1 MLHAAAAGNSEQQ
14 VKVLTPTSGK
24 QKHPPPWRGPPLLM
38 GSQPRYNVLPLTKLT
53 ASLHYTPSACRPECA
68 DARRVPDT
76 QACLSDGPAAAAA
89 ALPPPPPKWRRT
101 ASAGTRRGAA
111 SGGGERTTFP
121 RGRRAPGRCDWPA
134 PQPNQ
139 RGGGGQGSRRCSP
152 AEASGRAAGGNMA
165 LGTRAPRRLLH
176 LPAGSCLLLLLLL
189 LLLLCG
195 QLGGGQKKKEVETFA
210 SFAIAPGRG
219 AGAALPCRLPLGSAR
234 GRRRRPP
241 PPGALR
247 SSLFALPPPRAPPAA
262 GAGLPPPA
270 PPAPLPPQP

>member
-111 SGGGERTTFP
+111 SGGGKELHFP
-121 RGRRAPGRCDWPA
+121 G
-134 PQPNQ
+134 
-139 RGGGGQGSRRCSP
+139 
-152 AEASGRAAGGNMA
+152 AA
-165 LGTRAPRRLLH
+165 APRDD
-176 LPAGSCLLLLLLL
+176 AI
-189 LLLLCG
+189 G
-195 QLGGGQKKKEVETFA
+195 QRPSPISGEEV
-210 SFAIAPGRG
+210 GRG
-219 AGAALPCRLPLGSAR
+219 AAGA
-234 GRRRRPP
+234 RRRRLAAGRRGGTWRWVPGHRGGCCTCR
-241 PPGALR
+241 PGAA
-247 SSLFALPPPRAPPAA
+247 SSSCCCCSSSSAA
-262 GAGLPPPA
+262 SSGEDRRRRR
-270 PPAPLPPQP
+270 